1 MNIYVSNISFSLT
14 EGDLQDAFAEF
25 GEVSSVKIITDKFT
39 GKSKGFGFVE
49 MDNDNEASNAIDQ
62 LNGAELGGRELQVKK
77 ALPKKEGTGGGGYS
91 GGGNSGGGG
100 NRYGSDRGGSGGDRR
115 NSNSYDSKR
124 NNRY

>member
-91 GGGNSGGGG
+91 GGGSGGG
-100 NRYGSDRGGSGGDRR
+100 NRYGSDRGGSGDRR

>member
-14 EGDLQDAFAEF
+14 EGDLQEAFAEF

-77 ALPKKEGTGGGGYS
+77 ALPKKENTGGSY
-91 GGGNSGGGG
+91 GGGGGGG
-100 NRYGSDRGGSGGDRR
+100 NRYGSDRGGDRR

>member
-1 MNIYVSNISFSLT
+1 MNIYVSNISFSLS

-39 GKSKGFGFVE
+39 GKSKGFGFIE
-49 MDNDNEASNAIDQ
+49 MDNDDEASNAIEQ

-77 ALPKKEGTGGGGYS
+77 ALPKKESS
-91 GGGNSGGGG
+91 GGGNYGGGGSGGG
-100 NRYGSDRGGSGGDRR
+100 NRYGSDRGGDRR
-115 NSNSYDSKR
+115 NSYDSKR